1 MKSKPEATIGL
12 ANQSDFS
19 LNYTQAFTYSGYKV

>member
-12 ANQSDFS
+12 ANQSVFT
-19 LNYTQAFTYSGYKV
+19 LKYIQAFTYSGSKV